1 MQKLKTI
8 VTVFIV
14 SILVPIIYLLFT
26 NLVHYLQE
34 LIWFDIADVNNNKI
48 VVIPLS
54 IIGGLILSWAIMVNK
69 NKLGR
74 ELSHDIKELTKDI
87 KISPK
92 LVVSA
97 FLIGIA
103 SLVGGASLG
112 PEAILIPICYG
123 AGFLVAKNFKIE
135 KPEFIGLIAI
145 ISLLASFF
153 NGIVAAVLPL
163 AFISYMMSKNKKN
176 TIILLLLGSLAAL
189 ISVVFLRLIGVKDGY
204 VKIPLE
210 SITSIN
216 YKMLIVALVVGFIA
230 TYMTGLL
237 YKTSKYFKTFFEM
250 LPKKWI
256 TQGFVAGLGVGVAYY
271 LLGPMAFF
279 SGHYGLEELIKQ
291 NSQYT
296 SFQLAGLAV
305 GKLLVTAWCI
315 ATIYRGGLIYPLL
328 LSGMSIALLLTGA
341 YPDNNWLIALLVAT
355 FVGAFGGNFKS
366 AIVGAAFVL
375 PLFGIGSLSLVMV
388 AMIGSGIA
396 LRLGR
401 EVNNRR
407 LATQ

>member
-1 MQKLKTI
+1 
-8 VTVFIV
+8 
-14 SILVPIIYLLFT
+14 
-26 NLVHYLQE
+26 
-34 LIWFDIADVNNNKI
+34 
-48 VVIPLS
+48 
-54 IIGGLILSWAIMVNK
+54 
-69 NKLGR
+69 
-74 ELSHDIKELTKDI
+74 
-87 KISPK
+87 
-92 LVVSA
+92 
-97 FLIGIA
+97 
-103 SLVGGASLG
+103 
-112 PEAILIPICYG
+112 
-123 AGFLVAKNFKIE
+123 
-135 KPEFIGLIAI
+135 LIAI

-153 NGIVAAVLPL
+153 NGITVAVLPL
-163 AFISYMMSKNKKN
+163 AFISYMMFKNKNN
-176 TIILLLLGSLAAL
+176 TIIILLLGSCASL